1 MPDLVTILAIIPGIV
16 RYTNPSLKPSTKNS
30 LGDAL
35 VAVTHMSY
43 ETSYHHISSYF
54 SEITIFHQGSDHDS

>member
-35 VAVTHMSY
+35 VAVTLL
-43 ETSYHHISSYF
+43 I
-54 SEITIFHQGSDHDS
+54 